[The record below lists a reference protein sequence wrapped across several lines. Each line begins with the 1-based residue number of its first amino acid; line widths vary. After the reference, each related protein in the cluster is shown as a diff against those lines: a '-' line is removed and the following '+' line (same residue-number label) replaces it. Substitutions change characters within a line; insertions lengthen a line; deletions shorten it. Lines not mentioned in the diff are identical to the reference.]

1 MTRPALALLALLGLC
16 AAAAPAAAQTR
27 SASIRVGA
35 TIAEPIR
42 MPETPSVKLELREG
56 KYLDVTASGAAAGPV
71 PYLTRV
77 VVSSPSG
84 TGPDAA
90 RGRPLPS
97 AGGEARYRLELEGR
111 SPAPDGAVQVTYVIA
126 SNL

>member
-1 MTRPALALLALLGLC
+1 MPRPVLAFLALLGLC

-42 MPETPSVKLELREG
+42 MAETPSVKLELREG
-56 KYLDVTASGAAAGPV
+56 KYLDVTASGAVAGPV

-84 TGPDAA
+84 TEEDAP

-111 SPAPDGAVQVTYVIA
+111 SPAADGAVRVTYVVA